1 MPKFEPVGEI
11 EGADA
16 LLLLIQ
22 FLADPHAYA
31 ARLAALQTLREQ
43 INGGLERTGQA
54 ENIPALYE
62 VAKKER
68 QEVAEKLR
76 QAREDAAT
84 TVKAAYASRDVA
96 FQEADEI
103 KRLSAE
109 ARSAMEADRRAWET
123 ERADRQAAVAGLEAE
138 AREALD
144 RARKDREDAAAL
156 KSEWNEKVGRLKAAG
171 VA

>member
-1 MPKFEPVGEI
+1 MPIFEPVGEI
-11 EGADA
+11 KGADA
-16 LLLLIQ
+16 LLTLIQ
-22 FLADPHAYA
+22 FLTDPQAYA
-31 ARLAALQTLREQ
+31 ARLAALQALREQ
-43 INGGLERTGQA
+43 INDGLERTGQA

-68 QEVAEKLR
+68 QDAAERLR
-76 QAREDAAT
+76 QAREEAAAT
-84 TVKAAYASRDVA
+84 VRASYASRDAA
-96 FQEADEI
+96 FREAEEI
-103 KRLSAE
+103 KRLSME
-109 ARSAMEADRRAWET
+109 ARAAMEADRRAWET
-123 ERADRQAAVAGLEAE
+123 ERADRQTAVAGLEAE